1 MTPTATTNTG
11 ERKKPRLREKYER
24 DVIPQL
30 MQKFSIQNR
39 MAVPRVIKVGINMGV
54 RKEKESKEYFD
65 EVTKHLA
72 LLSGQRPVVTR
83 ARKSIAGFKVRENDK
98 VGLKVTLRRDRMWE
112 FLDRLISLAIPR
124 LRDFRGLSRKAFDG
138 RGNYTMGISEQ
149 TVFPEVDPDSVNQ
162 AQGMDITVVT
172 TAADDAQAQELLLG
186 LGMPFQAPAKQGAPG
201 EDGKGKR
208 RSKGPDVNVDAAEG
222 QGGSAKSDS
231 AKPDSSKSRAE
242 APKSAS

>member
-1 MTPTATTNTG
+1 VTPTAT

-24 DVIPQL
+24 DVVPML
-30 MQKFSIQNR
+30 MEKFSIKNR
-39 MAVPRVIKVGINMGV
+39 MAVPRLLKVGINMGV

-72 LLSGQRPVVTR
+72 TLSGQKPVVTKS
-83 ARKSIAGFKVRENDK
+83 RKSIAGFKVREGDK

-138 RGNYTMGISEQ
+138 RGNYTMGITEQ
-149 TVFPEVDPDSVNQ
+149 TVFPEVDADSVNNT
-162 AQGMDITVVT
+162 QGMDITVVT

-186 LGMPFQAPAKQGAPG
+186 LGMPFQAVKT
-201 EDGKGKR
+201 K
-208 RSKGPDVNVDAAEG
+208 
-222 QGGSAKSDS
+222 
-231 AKPDSSKSRAE
+231 E
-242 APKSAS
+242 A